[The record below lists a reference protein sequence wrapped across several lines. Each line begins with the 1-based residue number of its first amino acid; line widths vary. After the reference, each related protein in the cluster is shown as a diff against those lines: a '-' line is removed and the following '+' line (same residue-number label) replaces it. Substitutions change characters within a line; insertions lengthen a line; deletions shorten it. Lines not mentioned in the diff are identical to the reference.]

1 MPLEQTNTDR
11 NKRIARNT
19 IYLYFRTILIMLI
32 TLYTSRVILNTL
44 GVEDYGIYNTI
55 GGTVSMFTIL
65 TGALSAAISRY
76 ITFELGKKQNT
87 KERLRVIFSTS
98 IRIQLFL
105 SFIIIVL
112 GETIGLW
119 FLNTH
124 LNIPAERMIAANW
137 VWQCCLFSFIVGLIS
152 VPYNALI
159 IAHEQMNA
167 YAFISILDVTLRLG
181 ICYLLIISPWDKL
194 STYSVLLVAVAATI
208 QLTYAIYS
216 KKHFSEC
223 KFVKEK
229 DDKLTKEMLG
239 FAGFSFLNNAA
250 NIFNSQGLNLLIN
263 IFFGVIFN
271 AARGVATQVESAIL
285 QLVNNLTVA
294 VNPQITKAY
303 ASGDYSRV
311 YSLVCRGTK
320 YAYFLLLLFAI
331 PVFIETDFILQ
342 KWLKIVPNNTCLFLR
357 LSLIGGMIKM
367 LGNTGYTACMATG
380 KIKSYSIWITSV
392 GIMAFPLTWVSFE
405 FGAPAEFAYYIFI
418 GIYIAVEIV
427 RLILMKRM
435 IGFPIKMFVYEVVC
449 KVIYVTPIA
458 VALPFFLSQ
467 NMEMGWIR
475 LIVMLLVST
484 VSTLATIWFVGM
496 CYEERQYLA
505 GIIKNKIHRT
515 K

>member
-1 MPLEQTNTDR
+1 
-11 NKRIARNT
+11 
-19 IYLYFRTILIMLI
+19 
-32 TLYTSRVILNTL
+32 
-44 GVEDYGIYNTI
+44 
-55 GGTVSMFTIL
+55 
-65 TGALSAAISRY
+65 
-76 ITFELGKKQNT
+76 
-87 KERLRVIFSTS
+87 
-98 IRIQLFL
+98 
-105 SFIIIVL
+105 
-112 GETIGLW
+112 
-119 FLNTH
+119 
-124 LNIPAERMIAANW
+124 
-137 VWQCCLFSFIVGLIS
+137 
-152 VPYNALI
+152 
-159 IAHEQMNA
+159 MNA

-229 DDKLTKEMLG
+229 DNKLTKEMLG

-311 YSLVCRGTK
+311 YTLVCRGTK
-320 YAYFLLLLFAI
+320 YAYFLLLIFAI
-331 PVFIETDFILQ
+331 PVYIETDFILQ
-342 KWLKIVPNNTCLFLR
+342 KWLKVVPDNTCLFLR

-380 KIKSYSIWITSV
+380 KIKNYSIWIASV
-392 GIMAFPLTWVSFE
+392 GIMAFPLTWVSFK

-418 GIYIAVEIV
+418 GVYIAVEIV

-467 NMEMGWIR
+467 NMGMGWIR